1 MAAQAPSGTS
11 GGQGRSRG
19 RGRGCRSASPAPPP
33 ARAVAPAS
41 SVQDVE
47 QDNGSARLLSRLLH
61 RKGPQEVPAVPQLQH
76 SELGGS
82 DDIFSFLGSSTV
94 ESFPSKPPGGPTVTL
109 DAEDPVE
116 VDADEEPLLRAAKSA
131 AEVSRGR
138 GGRGRGRREGR
149 SVAAPPEDDAPPQAT
164 STAPS
169 YSTGSGRAEDY
180 GSLGLRSFMG
190 LGNSN
195 TSFNSSNSGFGGSS
209 SSGSSSGMASGA
221 YQAPVVQTGHVTMP
235 KDSRQPLQPLNS
247 RSQDRSRGRSQDRAR
262 SQDRGPRRPVPS
274 SREQPQDGIVGHSG

>member
-82 DDIFSFLGSSTV
+82 DDIFSFLGSSAV

-116 VDADEEPLLRAAKSA
+116 VDADEEPLLRAAKST
-131 AEVSRGR
+131 AEVSRG
-138 GGRGRGRREGR
+138 G
-149 SVAAPPEDDAPPQAT
+149 SAPQEDDAPPQAA

-209 SSGSSSGMASGA
+209 SSSGSSSGMASGA
-221 YQAPVVQTGHVTMP
+221 YQ
-235 KDSRQPLQPLNS
+235 
-247 RSQDRSRGRSQDRAR
+247 
-262 SQDRGPRRPVPS
+262 
-274 SREQPQDGIVGHSG
+274 